1 MDLAAVVRK
10 HHSHCVLDLLRLR
23 MLARDDIGA
32 PLPPGVAHQVGDATS
47 LILAE
52 AEAAERATLATV
64 AGSDSATSGTP
75 VARFLAARLAR
86 LTGAAADAVAA
97 AENGNAHAMRL
108 HLRRFDSLAS
118 ATWTVQLAMCAPPKQ
133 ARPSLASRALRT
145 SRV

>member
-1 MDLAAVVRK
+1 MALADEVRK
-10 HHSHCVLDLLRLR
+10 HHSHCVADLLRLR
-23 MLARDDIGA
+23 MLARDDVGA

-52 AEAAERATLATV
+52 AEAAERAALATV
-64 AGSDSATSGTP
+64 AGSDRGSP

-97 AENGNAHAMRL
+97 AENGNARAMRL

-118 ATWTVQLAMCAPPKQ
+118 ATWTVQLAMCAPPK
-133 ARPSLASRALRT
+133 RPRPPVATRTLRT
-145 SRV
+145 SRA